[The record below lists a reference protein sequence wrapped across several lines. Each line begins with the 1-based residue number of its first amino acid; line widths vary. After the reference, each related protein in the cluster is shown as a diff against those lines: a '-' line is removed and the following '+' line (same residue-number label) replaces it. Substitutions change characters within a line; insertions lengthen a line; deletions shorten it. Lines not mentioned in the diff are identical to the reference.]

1 MGRWRRPREKPRK
14 LVNTL
19 PVTPPGRGAL
29 PTPPRGQGGA
39 LLRCHGSSLGAP
51 LRVSRDHRSH
61 WRSGGS
67 SVSRPDTELRLRRRR
82 QGWEGRLR
90 PALYLNQESKSQKA
104 RHLHEPQI
112 SVLSPIG
119 GHSRSLHLHG
129 QTSVRAPGV
138 VGMAHLLGSQAC
150 MDSLRKDLTDLQ
162 GTIVDVF
169 SRAGPVRF
177 PSWKFPD
184 RVACDL
190 DMVALLEHYDHVP
203 GDPEFTQLSHAVLLE
218 LVIDRLLLLLQSCAS
233 YLENLSLEQMM
244 PPTRAPG
251 PCMSVGL
258 TVRRFW
264 SNLLR
269 LGMLYQQAAPQKR
282 ANQGEIPIA
291 KPTAKGEPSR
301 SPECMTAKFI
311 KPPSPV
317 PGLPLICPGLQSI
330 PVRVSIRGPPGTSEK
345 TKSVYSQTI
354 ETALVPCDACTSVQ
368 GSLWEVGK
376 VVISLCQSQNLPSS
390 LGQFQKL
397 VQDSMGLKPLPAA
410 TMSHWAAEQ
419 SKDLTRL
426 NKHVGALTQLVGPL
440 RAQLEDA
447 EGQKDE
453 LRKQVDKLEQAL
465 QQEKGER
472 QRQAEEAER
481 SLAKC
486 EHDRQQLL
494 TETCDLKTKVATLEG
509 DLKQQQKSM
518 QATVAKAQ
526 QLEEEGE
533 RRAAAERQV
542 QQLEEQVQLLA
553 GRLDGAG
560 QQIRWAST
568 ELDKEKARVDSMVR
582 HQESLQAK
590 QRTLLQQLDSLDQER
605 EELRG
610 SLDEAEAR
618 RAELEEQLQSL
629 QNDRE
634 QGQCQIQAQ
643 QELLHSLHQE
653 KQDLEQVTTD
663 LQLTISELHLELED
677 LKERERLLVTFPDL
691 HQHMEAQI
699 QSSGNVTHDME
710 KQVQANDIRIQV
722 LQEDNRRLQS
732 MLTKIR
738 EVAQQ
743 GGLKMIPQGQLW
755 SLPYKDTQ
763 GEVPPAQAQNTSPG
777 PMGRRQSPVSRTSS
791 TGRTPSGGPRASPP
805 RQPWPSKSSLEDRT
819 YSATCTQNPMRA
831 LARLR
836 RKLSPNRGQAGSPY
850 QPQERPT

>member
-1 MGRWRRPREKPRK
+1 MGAREWN
-14 LVNTL
+14 VIVCICFAQG
-19 PVTPPGRGAL
+19 VTP
-29 PTPPRGQGGA
+29 
-39 LLRCHGSSLGAP
+39 LRA
-51 LRVSRDHRSH
+51 
-61 WRSGGS
+61 
-67 SVSRPDTELRLRRRR
+67 
-82 QGWEGRLR
+82 GWEGRLR
-90 PALYLNQESKSQKA
+90 PALNQEARSQKA
-104 RHLHEPQI
+104 RHLHESRTLQP
-112 SVLSPIG
+112 SPKA
-119 GHSRSLHLHG
+119 GHSQPLQLHG
-129 QTSVRAPGV
+129 QTSVKGA

-233 YLENLSLEQMM
+233 YVEHLSLEQML
-244 PPTRAPG
+244 PPARAAG

-264 SNLLR
+264 SSLLR
-269 LGMLYQQAAPQKR
+269 LGLLYQQAGPQKR
-282 ANQGEIPIA
+282 ATQGEISIS
-291 KPTAKGEPSR
+291 KPTAKGEPAR

-317 PGLPLICPGLQSI
+317 PGLPVICQGLQSI
-330 PVRVSIRGPPGTSEK
+330 PVRVSLRSPGGTSEK
-345 TKSVYSQTI
+345 TKSVHSQTV

-397 VQDSMGLKPLPAA
+397 VQDSLGLKPLPAA
-410 TMSHWAAEQ
+410 TVGHWAAEQ

-440 RAQLEDA
+440 RAQLEEA
-447 EGQKDE
+447 EGQKDG
-453 LRKQVDKLEQAL
+453 LRKQVSKLEQSL
-465 QQEKGER
+465 RQEQGER
-472 QRQAEEAER
+472 QRQTEEAER
-481 SLAKC
+481 TLAKC

-494 TETCDLKTKVATLEG
+494 TGSLSAVSKALGQKEEMCDLKTKVAILEG
-509 DLKQQQKSM
+509 DLKQKQKSM
-518 QATVAKAQ
+518 QAVEAKAQ

-553 GRLDGAG
+553 GRLDGAS

-568 ELDKEKARVDSMVR
+568 ELDKEKARVDSMVC

-590 QRTLLQQLDSLDQER
+590 QRTLLQQLDCLDQER

-610 SLDEAEAR
+610 SLDEAEAQR
-618 RAELEEQLQSL
+618 SELEEQLQSL
-629 QNDRE
+629 QSDRE
-634 QGQCQIQAQ
+634 QGQCQLQAQ
-643 QELLHSLHQE
+643 QELLQSLQQE

-663 LQLTISELHLELED
+663 LQLTISELQRQLEE
-677 LKERERLLVTFPDL
+677 LKERERLLVAFPDL
-691 HQHMEAQI
+691 HQPEEAQV
-699 QSSGNVTHDME
+699 QSSSDVTHDME
-710 KQVQANDIRIQV
+710 RQVQANDLRIQV
-722 LQEDNRRLQS
+722 LQEENKRLQS

-743 GGLKMIPQGQLW
+743 GGLKMVPQGQLW
-755 SLPYKDTQ
+755 SPPYKGIQ
-763 GEVPPAQAQNTSPG
+763 GATPPAQAQGAFSG
-777 PMGRRQSPVSRTSS
+777 PTGKRQSPGSRTSS
-791 TGRTPSGGPRASPP
+791 TGRTHPGGPRTSPSRP
-805 RQPWPSKSSLEDRT
+805 PGSLPSKFSLGDGT
-819 YSATCTQNPMRA
+819 HSATQNPIRA

-836 RKLSPNRGQAGSPY
+836 RKLSPNRQAGSTY
-850 QPQERPT
+850 QSQERPT

>member
-1 MGRWRRPREKPRK
+1 
-14 LVNTL
+14 
-19 PVTPPGRGAL
+19 
-29 PTPPRGQGGA
+29 
-39 LLRCHGSSLGAP
+39 
-51 LRVSRDHRSH
+51 
-61 WRSGGS
+61 
-67 SVSRPDTELRLRRRR
+67 
-82 QGWEGRLR
+82 
-90 PALYLNQESKSQKA
+90 
-104 RHLHEPQI
+104 
-112 SVLSPIG
+112 
-119 GHSRSLHLHG
+119 
-129 QTSVRAPGV
+129 
-138 VGMAHLLGSQAC
+138 MAHLLGSQAC

-233 YLENLSLEQMM
+233 YLENLSVEQMM
-244 PPTRAPG
+244 PPARAAG

-269 LGMLYQQAAPQKR
+269 LGLLYQQAVPQKR
-282 ANQGEIPIA
+282 ANQGEISIT
-291 KPTAKGEPSR
+291 KPTAKGEPAR

-317 PGLPLICPGLQSI
+317 PGLPLICQGLQSI
-330 PVRVSIRGPPGTSEK
+330 PVRVSLRSPGGTSEK
-345 TKSVYSQTI
+345 TKSVYSQTV

-397 VQDSMGLKPLPAA
+397 VKDSLGLKPLPAA
-410 TMSHWAAEQ
+410 TVGHWAAEQ

-447 EGQKDE
+447 EGQKDG
-453 LRKQVDKLEQAL
+453 LRKQVSKLEQAL
-465 QQEKGER
+465 QQEQGQR
-472 QRQAEEAER
+472 QRQTEEAER
-481 SLAKC
+481 TLAKC
-486 EHDRQQLL
+486 EHDRHQLL
-494 TETCDLKTKVATLEG
+494 TETCDLKTKVAVLEG
-509 DLKQQQKSM
+509 DLKQQQKSI
-518 QATVAKAQ
+518 QAMEAKAQ

-553 GRLDGAG
+553 GRLDGAS

-590 QRTLLQQLDSLDQER
+590 QRTLLQQLDCLDQER

-610 SLDEAEAR
+610 SLDEAEAQR
-618 RAELEEQLQSL
+618 SELEEQLQSL
-629 QNDRE
+629 QSDRE
-634 QGQCQIQAQ
+634 QEQCQLQAQ
-643 QELLHSLHQE
+643 QELLQSLQQE

-663 LQLTISELHLELED
+663 LQLTISELRQQLEE
-677 LKERERLLVTFPDL
+677 LKERERLLVAFPDL
-691 HQHMEAQI
+691 HQPEEAQI
-699 QSSGNVTHDME
+699 QSSSNVTQDME
-710 KQVQANDIRIQV
+710 RQVQANAIRIQV
-722 LQEDNRRLQS
+722 LQEENKRLQS

-743 GGLKMIPQGQLW
+743 GGLKMVPQGQLW
-755 SLPYKDTQ
+755 SPPYKGIQ
-763 GEVPPAQAQNTSPG
+763 GATPPAQAQSAFSGLT
-777 PMGRRQSPVSRTSS
+777 GRRQSPGSRTSS
-791 TGRTPSGGPRASPP
+791 TGRTHPGGLRTSPS
-805 RQPWPSKSSLEDRT
+805 RQPGGLPSKFSLGDGSH
-819 YSATCTQNPMRA
+819 SASCTQNPIRA

-836 RKLSPNRGQAGSPY
+836 RKPSPNRQAGSTY